1 MCPFRAEPPNVI
13 SPSNRLLF
21 WTGGLLVPSAT
32 VAVMSPEAA
41 LIGWAGVAVFAFVAI
56 VDALMGAQAL
66 DGLTVEAE
74 PIIRVSKDREATVS
88 LTINNPAQKSRGL
101 RLGLPWPRDID
112 TEEDE
117 LLTLLP
123 SKAESS
129 RVHWNFTPRRRGKY
143 HLSRCH
149 LEGRSPF
156 GLWNVRRPT
165 PIESEI
171 RVYPN
176 LLTERKHVAA
186 IFLNR
191 GTFGMHAQRQI
202 GKGRDF
208 EKLREYIP
216 GDGYDEIH
224 WKATAKRGKPVTKVF
239 QIERTQEI
247 YVIVDSSRLTS
258 REVAI
263 PSTDGTTTTL
273 ERFITASLILGLAAE
288 RQGDLFGLV
297 SFSNQADSFVRAKNG
312 KAHYAHC
319 RDALYT
325 LEPKLVSP
333 DFEEMAAFLRTRL
346 RRRALLVFLT
356 ELDDPVLAEQFIKS
370 MDLLSRQHL
379 ILVNILQSPKVKP
392 LFEDSN
398 ITSMDEI
405 YEHLGGHLRW
415 RELRELDKKLRQRG
429 VTFSTLE
436 NERMSAQLVTQY
448 LNVKRRQLI

>member
-1 MCPFRAEPPNVI
+1 MI

-21 WTGGLLVPSAT
+21 WTGGLLVPSAA
-32 VAVMSPEAA
+32 VAVLSPESGV
-41 LIGWAGVAVFAFVAI
+41 IGWAGIAAFALIAI
-56 VDALMGAQAL
+56 LDALSGALTL
-66 DGLTVEAE
+66 DDLTVESDE
-74 PIIRVSKDREATVS
+74 VIRVSKDREATVW
-88 LTINNPAQKSRGL
+88 LTINNPKQKSRGL

-117 LLTLLP
+117 LTTILP
-123 SKAESS
+123 AEAESA
-129 RVHWNFTPRRRGKY
+129 RVPWNFVPRKRGKY
-143 HLSRCH
+143 LLERCH
-149 LEGRSPF
+149 LEGQSPL
-156 GLWNVRRPT
+156 GLWNIRRPS
-165 PIESEI
+165 PISSEI

-186 IFLNR
+186 MFLNR
-191 GTFGMHAQRQI
+191 GTLGMHAQRQV
-202 GKGRDF
+202 GQGRDF

-247 YVIVDSSRLTS
+247 YVIVDSSRLAA
-258 REVAI
+258 RPVAS
-263 PSTDGTTTTL
+263 PDSPESTTTL
-273 ERFITASLILGLAAE
+273 ERFITASLILGVAAE

-297 SFSNQADSFVRAKNG
+297 TFSDQADTFVRAKNG

-325 LEPKLVSP
+325 LESKLVSP
-333 DFEEMAAFLRTRL
+333 DFEEMAAFLRTKL

-379 ILVNILQSPKVKP
+379 ILVNMMQSPKVKP
-392 LFEDSN
+392 LFEDAG
-398 ITSMDEI
+398 IETMDDI
-405 YEHLGGHLRW
+405 YEQLGGHLRW
-415 RELRELDKKLRQRG
+415 QELRELDKKLRQRG